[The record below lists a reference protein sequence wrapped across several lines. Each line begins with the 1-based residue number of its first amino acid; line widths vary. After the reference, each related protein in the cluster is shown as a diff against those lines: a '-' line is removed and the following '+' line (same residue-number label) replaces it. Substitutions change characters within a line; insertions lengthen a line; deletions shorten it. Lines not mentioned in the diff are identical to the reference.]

1 MDSNKEIKVYGT
13 FVNWT
18 INDLIKDNTHN
29 DAVAY
34 AKQLY
39 DDRFGASPNAAN
51 FQDVINKRLT
61 AISYANGIT
70 TIDSPFVVNGTSN
83 LNGNSTISNLTV
95 TGPTNLQDTLTVAGK
110 TTVNNKIESTQDIT
124 AKGLTINGNAAVNGE
139 LSVSVLHPTN
149 GLVVNGTTVLNDGVT
164 VKGGATIADTGL
176 TVSNGNVRIATGNLS
191 VDQGEVGGKTLDIE
205 TTGAIHGNLTVG
217 GTITST
223 GNISAPNTN
232 DAITTV
238 NRLDAAQNVTGSVKQ
253 QIKTACDDLYQ
264 KIIVG
269 VDPQTLDSLN
279 DVIAWIIEHQ
289 DDAAAM
295 LEDIQN
301 LKTGKQDKLT
311 FDNIPQEGSSNPVKS
326 GGIYSQIQAVNAA
339 INSLG
344 NTYYTKTAADSKFA
358 TNTSLTAALEKIST
372 LETKV
377 AALEGLWELS
387 DGKVSSKGRAV
398 LGAGFYDST
407 VS

>member
-217 GTITST
+217 GSVTAT
-223 GNISAPNTN
+223 GNVSAPNVN
-232 DAITTV
+232 YAIA
-238 NRLDAAQNVTGSVKQ
+238 RLDALLEGITDHDLDTIKEIADWIENHQDLFE
-253 QIKTACDDLYQ
+253 QIVALASALRSDLTTETNNRISADAALGARIDQEISDRAAAIQTETTNRNTAISNAISPLQTAINTINTSIADFSTRISSLEST
-264 KIIVG
+264 I
-269 VDPQTLDSLN
+269 QTLSSL
-279 DVIAWIIEHQ
+279 WT
-289 DDAAAM
+289 
-295 LEDIQN
+295 L
-301 LKTGKQDKLT
+301 
-311 FDNIPQEGSSNPVKS
+311 S
-326 GGIYSQIQAVNAA
+326 GDTV
-339 INSLG
+339 
-344 NTYYTKTAADSKFA
+344 T
-358 TNTSLTAALEKIST
+358 TSYKASA
-372 LETKV
+372 
-377 AALEGLWELS
+377 
-387 DGKVSSKGRAV
+387 
-398 LGAGFYDST
+398 AGFYDTT